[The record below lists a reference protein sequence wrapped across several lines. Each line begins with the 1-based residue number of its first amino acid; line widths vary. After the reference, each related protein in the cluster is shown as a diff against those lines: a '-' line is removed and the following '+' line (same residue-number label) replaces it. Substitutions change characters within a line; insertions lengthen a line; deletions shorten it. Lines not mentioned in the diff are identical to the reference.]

1 MEPGTQILY
10 PGPKIDN
17 VKANKMVDREGYL
30 PCLGGPEVN
39 TNDN

>member
-30 PCLGGPEVN
+30 PCLGDPEVN